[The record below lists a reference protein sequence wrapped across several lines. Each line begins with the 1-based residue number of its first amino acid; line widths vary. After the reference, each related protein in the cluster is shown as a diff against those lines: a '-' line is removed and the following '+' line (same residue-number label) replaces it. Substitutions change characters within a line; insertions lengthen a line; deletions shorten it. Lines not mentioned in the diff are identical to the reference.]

1 MTKEK
6 YDVVILGGG
15 IAGYSAA
22 IRASQLGKNV
32 ALVEKSKVGG
42 TCLHKGCIP
51 TKSFL
56 KSAEVYHL
64 MQNADQYGIQAEPS
78 TFQFSLP
85 QVMERKNRIVETM
98 HQGVQSLMKQHKI
111 DVFNGVGRLLGTSIF
126 TPQSGTVS
134 VEYEDGS
141 SELLPNDYV
150 LIATGSNPLALPFLP
165 FDHEQILSS
174 DDMMT
179 LTALPQSM
187 TIIGGGVIGLEFAS
201 FLSSVGVKVYVI
213 EAGPRIL
220 PSESQ
225 QCSRLIQKELEQQD
239 VTFYTNTALN
249 KEDIEIHTD
258 KVTFNVEHP
267 FSTEKVLVS
276 IGRSVNTQDIG
287 LNNTKVELNEKQ
299 MILTNAWMQTADQH
313 IYAAGDVIGHL
324 QLAHVGAREGVI
336 AVEHMF
342 NENPL
347 PIDYNQ
353 MPKCVYSSPEIA
365 SIGVNQETAKQ
376 KGLNFKI
383 VKAPFRANGKA
394 MIESANQPEGFA
406 ELLFDKDSESFIGAT
421 LVGPHVTELIN
432 ELSVLQFMNGS
443 ALELGLSTHA
453 HPSISEL
460 MMELGLKM
468 NNQSIHI

>member
-6 YDVVILGGG
+6 YDIVILGGG

-22 IRASQLGKNV
+22 IRASQLGKSV
-32 ALVEKSKVGG
+32 AIVEKSKMGG
-42 TCLHKGCIP
+42 TCLHQGCIP

-56 KSAEVYHL
+56 KSAEVFQYVQH
-64 MQNADQYGIQAEPS
+64 ADDFGVTAEQP
-78 TFQFSLP
+78 TFNFSK
-85 QVMERKNRIVETM
+85 VMERKNRIVDTM
-98 HQGVQSLMKQHKI
+98 YQGLQGLMKRHKI
-111 DVFNGVGRLLGTSIF
+111 DVFHGVGRLMGASIF

-134 VEYEDGS
+134 VEYEDGT

-150 LIATGSNPLALPFLP
+150 LIATGSKPMALPFLP
-165 FDHEQILSS
+165 FDQQQIYSS
-174 DDMMT
+174 NDMMT
-179 LTALPQSM
+179 LEALPQSI

-201 FLSSVGVKVYVI
+201 FFSSVGVTVHII

-220 PSESQ
+220 PTENAQISQ
-225 QCSRLIQKELEQQD
+225 LIQKQLEEQGVNFHINTVLKGDDIQQSD
-239 VTFYTNTALN
+239 
-249 KEDIEIHTD
+249 EE
-258 KVTFNVEHP
+258 VTFNLEKP
-267 FSTEKVLVS
+267 FSTEKVLVA
-276 IGRSVNTQDIG
+276 IGRQVNTADLG
-287 LNNTKVELNEKQ
+287 LDNTKVVLNDKQ
-299 MILTNAWMQTADQH
+299 MIETNEYMQTADTH

-347 PIDYNQ
+347 PVDYDL
-353 MPKCVYSSPEIA
+353 MPRCVYTSPEIA

-376 KGLNFKI
+376 SGLKFE
-383 VKAPFRANGKA
+383 VMKAPFKANGKA
-394 MIESANQPEGFA
+394 TITTSSISEGFA
-406 ELLFDKDSESFIGAT
+406 ELLFDQASGSLIGAS
-421 LVGPHVTELIN
+421 LIGPHVTELIN

-460 MMELGLKM
+460 LMELGLKS
-468 NNQSIHI
+468 NHQSIHI

>member
-6 YDVVILGGG
+6 YDIVILGGG

-22 IRASQLGKNV
+22 IRASQLGKSV
-32 ALVEKSKVGG
+32 AIVEKSKMGG
-42 TCLHKGCIP
+42 TCLHQGCIP

-56 KSAEVYHL
+56 KSAEVFQYVQH
-64 MQNADQYGIQAEPS
+64 ADDFGVTTEPP
-78 TFQFSLP
+78 TFNFSK
-85 QVMERKNRIVETM
+85 VMERKNRIVDTM
-98 HQGVQSLMKQHKI
+98 YQGLQGLMKRHKI
-111 DVFNGVGRLLGTSIF
+111 DVFHGVGRLMGASIF

-134 VEYEDGS
+134 VEYEDGT

-150 LIATGSNPLALPFLP
+150 LIATGSKPMALPFLP
-165 FDHEQILSS
+165 FDQQQIYSS
-174 DDMMT
+174 NDMMT
-179 LTALPQSM
+179 LEALPQSI

-201 FLSSVGVKVYVI
+201 FFSSVGVTVHII

-220 PSESQ
+220 PTENAQISQ
-225 QCSRLIQKELEQQD
+225 LIQKQLEEQGVNFHINTVLKGDDIQQSD
-239 VTFYTNTALN
+239 
-249 KEDIEIHTD
+249 EE
-258 KVTFNVEHP
+258 VTFNLEKP
-267 FSTEKVLVS
+267 FSTEKVLVA
-276 IGRSVNTQDIG
+276 IGRQVNTADLG
-287 LNNTKVELNEKQ
+287 LDNTKVVLNDKQ
-299 MILTNAWMQTADQH
+299 MIETNEYMQTADTH

-347 PIDYNQ
+347 PVDYDL
-353 MPKCVYSSPEIA
+353 MPRCVYTSPEIA

-376 KGLNFKI
+376 RGLKFEV
-383 VKAPFRANGKA
+383 VKAPFKANGKA
-394 MIESANQPEGFA
+394 TITTSSTSEGFA
-406 ELLFDKDSESFIGAT
+406 ELLFDQASGSLIGAS
-421 LVGPHVTELIN
+421 LIGPHVTELIN

-460 MMELGLKM
+460 LMELGLKS
-468 NNQSIHI
+468 NHQSIHI

>member
-6 YDVVILGGG
+6 YDIVILGGG

-22 IRASQLGKNV
+22 IRASQLGKSV
-32 ALVEKSKVGG
+32 AIVEKSKMGG
-42 TCLHKGCIP
+42 TCLHQGCIP

-56 KSAEVYHL
+56 KSAEVFQYVQH
-64 MQNADQYGIQAEPS
+64 ADDFGVTAEQP
-78 TFQFSLP
+78 TFNFSK
-85 QVMERKNRIVETM
+85 VMERKNRIVDTM
-98 HQGVQSLMKQHKI
+98 YQGLQGLMKRHKI
-111 DVFNGVGRLLGTSIF
+111 DVFHGVGRLMGASIF

-134 VEYEDGS
+134 VEYEDGT

-150 LIATGSNPLALPFLP
+150 LIATGSKPMALPFLP
-165 FDHEQILSS
+165 FDQQQIYSS
-174 DDMMT
+174 NDMMT
-179 LTALPQSM
+179 LEALPQSI

-201 FLSSVGVKVYVI
+201 FFSSVGVTVHII

-220 PSESQ
+220 PTENAQISQ
-225 QCSRLIQKELEQQD
+225 LIQKQLEEQGVNFHINTVLKGDDIQQSD
-239 VTFYTNTALN
+239 
-249 KEDIEIHTD
+249 EE
-258 KVTFNVEHP
+258 VTFNLEKP
-267 FSTEKVLVS
+267 FSTEKVLVA
-276 IGRSVNTQDIG
+276 IGRQVNTADLG
-287 LNNTKVELNEKQ
+287 LDNTKVVLNDKQ
-299 MILTNAWMQTADQH
+299 MIETNEYMQTADTH

-347 PIDYNQ
+347 PVDYDL
-353 MPKCVYSSPEIA
+353 MPRCVYTSPEIA

-376 KGLNFKI
+376 RGLKFE
-383 VKAPFRANGKA
+383 VMKAPFKANGKA
-394 MIESANQPEGFA
+394 TITTSSTSEGFA
-406 ELLFDKDSESFIGAT
+406 ELLFDQASGSLIGAS
-421 LVGPHVTELIN
+421 LIGPHVTELIN

-460 MMELGLKM
+460 LMELGLKS
-468 NNQSIHI
+468 NHQSIHI

>member
-6 YDVVILGGG
+6 YDIVILGGG

-22 IRASQLGKNV
+22 IRASQLGKSV
-32 ALVEKSKVGG
+32 AIVEKSKMGG
-42 TCLHKGCIP
+42 TCLHQGCIP

-56 KSAEVYHL
+56 KSAEVFQYVQH
-64 MQNADQYGIQAEPS
+64 ADDFGVTTEPP
-78 TFQFSLP
+78 TFNFSK
-85 QVMERKNRIVETM
+85 VMERKNRIVDTM
-98 HQGVQSLMKQHKI
+98 YQGLQGLMKRHKI
-111 DVFNGVGRLLGTSIF
+111 DVFHGVGRLMGASIF

-134 VEYEDGS
+134 VEYEDGT

-150 LIATGSNPLALPFLP
+150 LIATGSKPMALPFLP
-165 FDHEQILSS
+165 FDQQQIYSS
-174 DDMMT
+174 NDMMT
-179 LTALPQSM
+179 LEALPQSI

-201 FLSSVGVKVYVI
+201 FFSSVGVTVHII

-220 PSESQ
+220 PTENAQISQ
-225 QCSRLIQKELEQQD
+225 LIQKQLEEQGVNFHINTVLKGDDIQQSD
-239 VTFYTNTALN
+239 
-249 KEDIEIHTD
+249 EE
-258 KVTFNVEHP
+258 VTFNLENP
-267 FSTEKVLVS
+267 FSTEKVLVA
-276 IGRSVNTQDIG
+276 IGRQVNTADLG
-287 LNNTKVELNEKQ
+287 LDNTKVVLNDKQ
-299 MILTNAWMQTADQH
+299 MIETNEYMQTADTH

-347 PIDYNQ
+347 PVDYDL
-353 MPKCVYSSPEIA
+353 MPRCVYTSPEIA

-376 KGLNFKI
+376 RGLKFE
-383 VKAPFRANGKA
+383 VMKAPFKANGKA
-394 MIESANQPEGFA
+394 TITTSSISEGFA
-406 ELLFDKDSESFIGAT
+406 ELLFDQASGSLIGAS
-421 LVGPHVTELIN
+421 LIGPHVTELIN

-460 MMELGLKM
+460 LMELGLKS
-468 NNQSIHI
+468 NHQSIHI

>member
-6 YDVVILGGG
+6 YDIVILGGG

-22 IRASQLGKNV
+22 IRASQLGKSV
-32 ALVEKSKVGG
+32 AIVEKSKMGG
-42 TCLHKGCIP
+42 TCLHQGCIP

-56 KSAEVYHL
+56 KSAEVFQYVQH
-64 MQNADQYGIQAEPS
+64 ADDFGVTAEQP
-78 TFQFSLP
+78 TFNFSK
-85 QVMERKNRIVETM
+85 VMERKNRIVDTM
-98 HQGVQSLMKQHKI
+98 YQGLQGLMKRHKI
-111 DVFNGVGRLLGTSIF
+111 DVFHGVGRLMGASIF

-134 VEYEDGS
+134 VEYEDGT

-150 LIATGSNPLALPFLP
+150 LIATGSKPMALPFLP
-165 FDHEQILSS
+165 FDQQQIYSS
-174 DDMMT
+174 NDMMT
-179 LTALPQSM
+179 LEALPQSI

-201 FLSSVGVKVYVI
+201 FFSSVGVTVHII

-220 PSESQ
+220 PTENAQISQ
-225 QCSRLIQKELEQQD
+225 LIQKQLEEQGVNFHINTVLKGDDIQQSD
-239 VTFYTNTALN
+239 
-249 KEDIEIHTD
+249 EE
-258 KVTFNVEHP
+258 VTFNLENP
-267 FSTEKVLVS
+267 FSTEKVLVA
-276 IGRSVNTQDIG
+276 IGRQVNTADLG
-287 LNNTKVELNEKQ
+287 LDNTKVVLNDKQ
-299 MILTNAWMQTADQH
+299 MIETNEYMQTADTH

-347 PIDYNQ
+347 PVDYDL
-353 MPKCVYSSPEIA
+353 MPRCVYTSPEIA

-376 KGLNFKI
+376 RGLKFE
-383 VKAPFRANGKA
+383 VMKAPFKANGKA
-394 MIESANQPEGFA
+394 TITTSSISEGFA
-406 ELLFDKDSESFIGAT
+406 ELLFDQASGSLIGAS
-421 LVGPHVTELIN
+421 LIGPHVTELIN

-460 MMELGLKM
+460 LMELGLKS
-468 NNQSIHI
+468 NHQSIHI

>member
-6 YDVVILGGG
+6 YDIVILGGG

-22 IRASQLGKNV
+22 IRASQLGKSV
-32 ALVEKSKVGG
+32 AIVEKSKMGG
-42 TCLHKGCIP
+42 TCLHQGCIP

-56 KSAEVYHL
+56 KSAEVFQYVQH
-64 MQNADQYGIQAEPS
+64 ADDFGVTAEQP
-78 TFQFSLP
+78 TFNFSK
-85 QVMERKNRIVETM
+85 VMERKNRIVDTM
-98 HQGVQSLMKQHKI
+98 YQGLQGLMKRHKI
-111 DVFNGVGRLLGTSIF
+111 DVFHGVGRLMGASIF

-134 VEYEDGS
+134 VEYEDGT

-150 LIATGSNPLALPFLP
+150 LIATGSKPMALPFLP
-165 FDHEQILSS
+165 FDQQQIYSS
-174 DDMMT
+174 NDMMT
-179 LTALPQSM
+179 LEALPQSI

-201 FLSSVGVKVYVI
+201 FFSSVGVTVHII

-220 PSESQ
+220 PTENAQISQ
-225 QCSRLIQKELEQQD
+225 LIQKQLEEQGVNFHINTVLKGDDIQQSD
-239 VTFYTNTALN
+239 
-249 KEDIEIHTD
+249 EE
-258 KVTFNVEHP
+258 VTFNLEKP
-267 FSTEKVLVS
+267 FSTEKVLVA
-276 IGRSVNTQDIG
+276 IGRQVNTADLG
-287 LNNTKVELNEKQ
+287 LDNTKVVLNDKQ
-299 MILTNAWMQTADQH
+299 MIETNEYMQTADTH

-347 PIDYNQ
+347 PVDYDL
-353 MPKCVYSSPEIA
+353 MPRCVYTSPEIA

-376 KGLNFKI
+376 RGLKFE
-383 VKAPFRANGKA
+383 VMKAPFKANGKA
-394 MIESANQPEGFA
+394 TITTSSISEGFV
-406 ELLFDKDSESFIGAT
+406 ELLFDQASGSLIGAS
-421 LVGPHVTELIN
+421 LIGPHVTELIN

-460 MMELGLKM
+460 LMELGLKS
-468 NNQSIHI
+468 NHQSIHI

>member
-6 YDVVILGGG
+6 YDIVILGGG

-22 IRASQLGKNV
+22 IRASQLGKSV
-32 ALVEKSKVGG
+32 AIVEKSKMGG
-42 TCLHKGCIP
+42 TCLHQGCIP

-56 KSAEVYHL
+56 KSAEVFQYVQH
-64 MQNADQYGIQAEPS
+64 ADDFGVTAEQP
-78 TFQFSLP
+78 TFNFSK
-85 QVMERKNRIVETM
+85 VMEGKNRIVDTM
-98 HQGVQSLMKQHKI
+98 YQGLQGLMKRHKI
-111 DVFNGVGRLLGTSIF
+111 DVFHGVGRLMGASIF

-134 VEYEDGS
+134 VEYEDGT

-150 LIATGSNPLALPFLP
+150 LIATGSKPMALPFLP
-165 FDHEQILSS
+165 FDQQQIYSS
-174 DDMMT
+174 NDMMT
-179 LTALPQSM
+179 LEALPQSI

-201 FLSSVGVKVYVI
+201 FFSSVGVTVHII

-220 PSESQ
+220 PTENAQISQ
-225 QCSRLIQKELEQQD
+225 LIQKQLEEQGVNFHINTVLKGDDIQQSD
-239 VTFYTNTALN
+239 
-249 KEDIEIHTD
+249 EE
-258 KVTFNVEHP
+258 VTFNLEKP
-267 FSTEKVLVS
+267 FSTEKVLVA
-276 IGRSVNTQDIG
+276 IGRQVNTADLG
-287 LNNTKVELNEKQ
+287 LDNTKVVLNDKQ
-299 MILTNAWMQTADQH
+299 MIETNEYMQTADTH

-347 PIDYNQ
+347 PVDYDL
-353 MPKCVYSSPEIA
+353 MPRCVYTSPEIA

-376 KGLNFKI
+376 RGLKFE
-383 VKAPFRANGKA
+383 VMKAPFKANGKA
-394 MIESANQPEGFA
+394 TITTSSISEGFA
-406 ELLFDKDSESFIGAT
+406 ELLFDQASGSLIGAS
-421 LVGPHVTELIN
+421 LIGPHVTELIN

-460 MMELGLKM
+460 LMELGLKS
-468 NNQSIHI
+468 NHQSIHI

>member
-6 YDVVILGGG
+6 YDIVILGGG

-22 IRASQLGKNV
+22 IRASQLGKSV
-32 ALVEKSKVGG
+32 AIVEKSKMGG
-42 TCLHKGCIP
+42 TCLHQGCIP

-56 KSAEVYHL
+56 KSAEVFQYVQH
-64 MQNADQYGIQAEPS
+64 ADDFGVTAEQP
-78 TFQFSLP
+78 TFNFSK
-85 QVMERKNRIVETM
+85 VMERKNRIVDTM
-98 HQGVQSLMKQHKI
+98 YQGLQGLMKRHKI
-111 DVFNGVGRLLGTSIF
+111 DVFHGVGRLMGASIF

-134 VEYEDGS
+134 VEYEDGT

-150 LIATGSNPLALPFLP
+150 LIATGSKPMALPFLP
-165 FDHEQILSS
+165 FDQQQIYSS
-174 DDMMT
+174 NDMMT
-179 LTALPQSM
+179 LEALPQSI

-201 FLSSVGVKVYVI
+201 FFSSVGVTVHII

-220 PSESQ
+220 PTENAQISQ
-225 QCSRLIQKELEQQD
+225 LIQKHLEEQGVNFHINTVLKGDDIQQSD
-239 VTFYTNTALN
+239 
-249 KEDIEIHTD
+249 EE
-258 KVTFNVEHP
+258 VTFNLENP
-267 FSTEKVLVS
+267 FSTEKVLVA
-276 IGRSVNTQDIG
+276 IGRQVNTADLG
-287 LNNTKVELNEKQ
+287 LDNTKVVLNDKQ
-299 MILTNAWMQTADQH
+299 MIETNEYMQTADTH

-347 PIDYNQ
+347 PVDYDL
-353 MPKCVYSSPEIA
+353 MPRCVYTSPEIA

-376 KGLNFKI
+376 RGLKFE
-383 VKAPFRANGKA
+383 VTKAPFKANGKA
-394 MIESANQPEGFA
+394 TITTSSISEGFA
-406 ELLFDKDSESFIGAT
+406 ELLFDQASGSLIGAS
-421 LVGPHVTELIN
+421 LIGPHVTELIN

-460 MMELGLKM
+460 LMELGLKS
-468 NNQSIHI
+468 NHQSIHI

>member
-6 YDVVILGGG
+6 YDIVILGGG

-22 IRASQLGKNV
+22 IRASQLGKSV
-32 ALVEKSKVGG
+32 AIVEKSKMGG
-42 TCLHKGCIP
+42 TCLHQGCIP

-56 KSAEVYHL
+56 KSAEVFQYV
-64 MQNADQYGIQAEPS
+64 QYADDFGVTAEQP
-78 TFQFSLP
+78 TFNFSK
-85 QVMERKNRIVETM
+85 VMERKNRIVDTM
-98 HQGVQSLMKQHKI
+98 YQGLQGLMKRHKI
-111 DVFNGVGRLLGTSIF
+111 DVFHGVGRLMGASIF

-134 VEYEDGS
+134 VEYEDGT

-150 LIATGSNPLALPFLP
+150 LIATGSKPMALPFLP
-165 FDHEQILSS
+165 FDQQQIYSS
-174 DDMMT
+174 NDMMT
-179 LTALPQSM
+179 LETLPQSI

-201 FLSSVGVKVYVI
+201 FFSSVGVTVHII

-220 PSESQ
+220 PTENAQISQ
-225 QCSRLIQKELEQQD
+225 LIQKQLEEQGVNFHINTVLKGDDIQQSD
-239 VTFYTNTALN
+239 
-249 KEDIEIHTD
+249 EE
-258 KVTFNVEHP
+258 VTFNLENP
-267 FSTEKVLVS
+267 FSTEKVLVA
-276 IGRSVNTQDIG
+276 IGRQVNTADLG
-287 LNNTKVELNEKQ
+287 LDNTKVVLNDKQ
-299 MILTNAWMQTADQH
+299 MIETNEYMQTADTH

-347 PIDYNQ
+347 PVDYDL
-353 MPKCVYSSPEIA
+353 MPRCVYTSPEIA

-376 KGLNFKI
+376 RGLKFE
-383 VKAPFRANGKA
+383 VMKAPFKANGKA
-394 MIESANQPEGFA
+394 TITTSSISEGFA
-406 ELLFDKDSESFIGAT
+406 ELLFDQASGSLIGAS
-421 LVGPHVTELIN
+421 LIGPHVTELIN

-460 MMELGLKM
+460 LMELGLKS
-468 NNQSIHI
+468 NHQSIHI

>member
-6 YDVVILGGG
+6 YDIVILGGG

-22 IRASQLGKNV
+22 IRASQLGKSV
-32 ALVEKSKVGG
+32 AIVEKSKMGG
-42 TCLHKGCIP
+42 TCLHQGCIS

-56 KSAEVYHL
+56 KSAEVFQYVQH
-64 MQNADQYGIQAEPS
+64 ADDFGVTAEQP
-78 TFQFSLP
+78 TFNFSK
-85 QVMERKNRIVETM
+85 VMERKNRIVDTM
-98 HQGVQSLMKQHKI
+98 YQGLQGLMKRHKI
-111 DVFNGVGRLLGTSIF
+111 DVFHGVGRLMGASIF

-134 VEYEDGS
+134 VEYEDGT

-150 LIATGSNPLALPFLP
+150 LIATGSKPMALPFLP
-165 FDHEQILSS
+165 FDQQQIYSS
-174 DDMMT
+174 NDMMT
-179 LTALPQSM
+179 LETLPQSI

-201 FLSSVGVKVYVI
+201 FFSSVGVTVHII

-220 PSESQ
+220 PTENAQISQ
-225 QCSRLIQKELEQQD
+225 LIQKQLEEQGVNFHINTVLKGDDIQQSD
-239 VTFYTNTALN
+239 
-249 KEDIEIHTD
+249 EE
-258 KVTFNVEHP
+258 VTFNLENP
-267 FSTEKVLVS
+267 FSTEKVLVA
-276 IGRSVNTQDIG
+276 IGRQVNTADLG
-287 LNNTKVELNEKQ
+287 LDNTKVVLNDKQ
-299 MILTNAWMQTADQH
+299 MIETNEYMQTADTH

-347 PIDYNQ
+347 PVDYDL
-353 MPKCVYSSPEIA
+353 MPRCVYTSPEIA

-376 KGLNFKI
+376 RGLKFE
-383 VKAPFRANGKA
+383 VMKAPFKANGKA
-394 MIESANQPEGFA
+394 TITTSSISEGFA
-406 ELLFDKDSESFIGAT
+406 ELLFDQASGSLIGAS
-421 LVGPHVTELIN
+421 LIGPHVTELIN

-460 MMELGLKM
+460 LMELGLKS
-468 NNQSIHI
+468 NHQSIHI

>member
-6 YDVVILGGG
+6 YDIVILGGG

-22 IRASQLGKNV
+22 IRASQLGKSV
-32 ALVEKSKVGG
+32 AIVEKSKMGG
-42 TCLHKGCIP
+42 TCLHQGCIP

-56 KSAEVYHL
+56 KSAEVFQYVQH
-64 MQNADQYGIQAEPS
+64 ADDFGVTAEQP
-78 TFQFSLP
+78 TFNFSK
-85 QVMERKNRIVETM
+85 VMERKNRIVDTM
-98 HQGVQSLMKQHKI
+98 YQGLQGLMKRHKI
-111 DVFNGVGRLLGTSIF
+111 DVFHGVGRLMGASIF

-134 VEYEDGS
+134 VEYEDGT

-150 LIATGSNPLALPFLP
+150 LIATGSKPMALPFLP
-165 FDHEQILSS
+165 FDQQQIYSS
-174 DDMMT
+174 NDMMT
-179 LTALPQSM
+179 LEALPQSI

-201 FLSSVGVKVYVI
+201 FFSSVGVTVHII

-220 PSESQ
+220 PTENAQISQ
-225 QCSRLIQKELEQQD
+225 LIQKQLEEQGVNFHINTVLKGDDIQQSD
-239 VTFYTNTALN
+239 
-249 KEDIEIHTD
+249 EE
-258 KVTFNVEHP
+258 VTFNLEKP
-267 FSTEKVLVS
+267 FSTEKVLVA
-276 IGRSVNTQDIG
+276 IGRQVNTADLG
-287 LNNTKVELNEKQ
+287 LDNTKVVLNDKQ
-299 MILTNAWMQTADQH
+299 MIETNEYMQTADTH

-347 PIDYNQ
+347 PVDYDL
-353 MPKCVYSSPEIA
+353 MPRCVYTSPEIA

-376 KGLNFKI
+376 RGLKFE
-383 VKAPFRANGKA
+383 VMKAPFKANGKTT
-394 MIESANQPEGFA
+394 ITTSSISEGFA
-406 ELLFDKDSESFIGAT
+406 ELLFDQASGSLIGAS
-421 LVGPHVTELIN
+421 LIGPHVTELIN

-460 MMELGLKM
+460 LMELGLKS
-468 NNQSIHI
+468 NHQSIHI

>member
-6 YDVVILGGG
+6 YDIVILGGG

-22 IRASQLGKNV
+22 IRASQLGKSV
-32 ALVEKSKVGG
+32 AIVEKSKMGG
-42 TCLHKGCIP
+42 TCLHQGCIP

-56 KSAEVYHL
+56 KSAEVFQYVQH
-64 MQNADQYGIQAEPS
+64 ADDFGVTAEQP
-78 TFQFSLP
+78 TFNFSK
-85 QVMERKNRIVETM
+85 VMERKNRIVDTM
-98 HQGVQSLMKQHKI
+98 YQGLQGLMKRHKI
-111 DVFNGVGRLLGTSIF
+111 DVFHGVGRLMGASIF

-134 VEYEDGS
+134 VEYEDGT

-150 LIATGSNPLALPFLP
+150 LIATGSKPMALPFLP
-165 FDHEQILSS
+165 FDQQQIYSS
-174 DDMMT
+174 NDMMT
-179 LTALPQSM
+179 LEALPQSI

-201 FLSSVGVKVYVI
+201 FFSSVGVTVHII

-220 PSESQ
+220 PTENAQISQ
-225 QCSRLIQKELEQQD
+225 LIQKQLEEQGVNFHINTVLKGDDIQQSD
-239 VTFYTNTALN
+239 
-249 KEDIEIHTD
+249 EE
-258 KVTFNVEHP
+258 VTFNLEKP
-267 FSTEKVLVS
+267 FSTEKVLVA
-276 IGRSVNTQDIG
+276 IGRQVNTADSG
-287 LNNTKVELNEKQ
+287 LDNTKVVLNDKQ
-299 MILTNAWMQTADQH
+299 MIETNEYMQTADTH

-347 PIDYNQ
+347 PVDYDL
-353 MPKCVYSSPEIA
+353 MPRCVYTSPEIA

-376 KGLNFKI
+376 RGLKFEV
-383 VKAPFRANGKA
+383 VKAPFKANGKA
-394 MIESANQPEGFA
+394 TITTSSTSEGFA
-406 ELLFDKDSESFIGAT
+406 ELLFDQASGSLIGAS
-421 LVGPHVTELIN
+421 LIGPHVTELIN

-460 MMELGLKM
+460 LMELGLKS
-468 NNQSIHI
+468 NHQSIHI

>member
-6 YDVVILGGG
+6 YDIVILGGG

-22 IRASQLGKNV
+22 IRASQLGKSV
-32 ALVEKSKVGG
+32 AIVEKSKMGG
-42 TCLHKGCIP
+42 TCLHQGCIP

-56 KSAEVYHL
+56 KSAEVFQYVQH
-64 MQNADQYGIQAEPS
+64 ADDFGVTAEQP
-78 TFQFSLP
+78 TFNFSK
-85 QVMERKNRIVETM
+85 VMERKNRIVDTM
-98 HQGVQSLMKQHKI
+98 YQGLQGLMKRHKI
-111 DVFNGVGRLLGTSIF
+111 NVFHGVGRLMGASIF

-134 VEYEDGS
+134 VEYEDGT

-150 LIATGSNPLALPFLP
+150 LIATGSKPMALPFLP
-165 FDHEQILSS
+165 FDQQQIYSS
-174 DDMMT
+174 NDMMT
-179 LTALPQSM
+179 LEALPQSI

-201 FLSSVGVKVYVI
+201 FFSSVGVTVHII

-220 PSESQ
+220 PTENAQISQ
-225 QCSRLIQKELEQQD
+225 LIQKQLEEQGVNFHINTVLKGDDIQQSD
-239 VTFYTNTALN
+239 
-249 KEDIEIHTD
+249 EE
-258 KVTFNVEHP
+258 VTFNLEKP
-267 FSTEKVLVS
+267 FSTEKVLVA
-276 IGRSVNTQDIG
+276 IGRQVNTADLG
-287 LNNTKVELNEKQ
+287 LDNTKVVLNDKQ
-299 MILTNAWMQTADQH
+299 MIETNEYMQTADTH

-347 PIDYNQ
+347 PVDYDL
-353 MPKCVYSSPEIA
+353 MPRCVYTSPEIA

-376 KGLNFKI
+376 RGLKFE
-383 VKAPFRANGKA
+383 VMKAPFKANGKA
-394 MIESANQPEGFA
+394 TITTSSTSEGFA
-406 ELLFDKDSESFIGAT
+406 ELLFDQASGSLIGAS
-421 LVGPHVTELIN
+421 LIGPHVTELIN

-460 MMELGLKM
+460 LMELGLKS
-468 NNQSIHI
+468 NHQSIHI

>member
-6 YDVVILGGG
+6 YDIVILGGG

-22 IRASQLGKNV
+22 IRASQLGKSV
-32 ALVEKSKVGG
+32 AIVEKSKMGG
-42 TCLHKGCIP
+42 TCLHQGCIP

-56 KSAEVYHL
+56 KSAEVFQYAQH
-64 MQNADQYGIQAEPS
+64 ADDFGVTAEQP
-78 TFQFSLP
+78 TFNFSK
-85 QVMERKNRIVETM
+85 VMERKNRIVDTM
-98 HQGVQSLMKQHKI
+98 YQGLQGLMKRHKI
-111 DVFNGVGRLLGTSIF
+111 DVFHGVGRLMGASIF

-134 VEYEDGS
+134 VEYEDGT

-150 LIATGSNPLALPFLP
+150 LIATGSKPMALPFLP
-165 FDHEQILSS
+165 FDQQQIYSS
-174 DDMMT
+174 NDMMT
-179 LTALPQSM
+179 LETLPQSI

-201 FLSSVGVKVYVI
+201 FFSSVGVTVHII

-220 PSESQ
+220 PTENAQISQ
-225 QCSRLIQKELEQQD
+225 LIQKQLEEQGVNFHINTVLKGDDIQQSD
-239 VTFYTNTALN
+239 
-249 KEDIEIHTD
+249 EE
-258 KVTFNVEHP
+258 VTFNLENP
-267 FSTEKVLVS
+267 FSTEKVLVA
-276 IGRSVNTQDIG
+276 IGRQVNTADLG
-287 LNNTKVELNEKQ
+287 LDNTKVVLNDKQ
-299 MILTNAWMQTADQH
+299 MIETNEYMQTADTH

-347 PIDYNQ
+347 PVDYDL
-353 MPKCVYSSPEIA
+353 MPRCVYTSPEIA

-376 KGLNFKI
+376 RGLKFE
-383 VKAPFRANGKA
+383 VMKAPFKANGKA
-394 MIESANQPEGFA
+394 TITTSSISEGFA
-406 ELLFDKDSESFIGAT
+406 ELLFDQASGSLIGAS
-421 LVGPHVTELIN
+421 LIGPHVTELIN

-460 MMELGLKM
+460 LMELGLKS
-468 NNQSIHI
+468 NHQSIHI

>member
-6 YDVVILGGG
+6 YDIVILGGG

-22 IRASQLGKNV
+22 IRASQLGKSV
-32 ALVEKSKVGG
+32 AIVEKSKMGG
-42 TCLHKGCIP
+42 TCLHQGCIP

-56 KSAEVYHL
+56 KSAEVFQYVQH
-64 MQNADQYGIQAEPS
+64 ADDFGVTAEQP
-78 TFQFSLP
+78 TFNSSK
-85 QVMERKNRIVETM
+85 VMERKNRIVDTM
-98 HQGVQSLMKQHKI
+98 YQGLQGLMKRHKI
-111 DVFNGVGRLLGTSIF
+111 DVFHGVGRLMGASIF

-134 VEYEDGS
+134 VEYEDGT

-150 LIATGSNPLALPFLP
+150 LIATGSKPMALPFLP
-165 FDHEQILSS
+165 FDQQQIYSS
-174 DDMMT
+174 NDMMT
-179 LTALPQSM
+179 LEALPQSI

-201 FLSSVGVKVYVI
+201 FFSSVGVTVHII

-220 PSESQ
+220 PTENAQISQ
-225 QCSRLIQKELEQQD
+225 LIQKQLEEQGVNFHINTVLKGDDIQQSD
-239 VTFYTNTALN
+239 
-249 KEDIEIHTD
+249 EE
-258 KVTFNVEHP
+258 VTFNLEKP
-267 FSTEKVLVS
+267 FSTEKVLVA
-276 IGRSVNTQDIG
+276 IGRQVNTADLG
-287 LNNTKVELNEKQ
+287 LDNTKVVLNDKQ
-299 MILTNAWMQTADQH
+299 MIETNEYMQTADTH

-347 PIDYNQ
+347 PVDYDL
-353 MPKCVYSSPEIA
+353 MPRCVYTSPEIA

-376 KGLNFKI
+376 RGLKFE
-383 VKAPFRANGKA
+383 VMKAPFKANGKA
-394 MIESANQPEGFA
+394 TITTSSTSEGFA
-406 ELLFDKDSESFIGAT
+406 ELLFDQASGSLIGAS
-421 LVGPHVTELIN
+421 LIGPHVTELIN

-460 MMELGLKM
+460 LMELGLKS
-468 NNQSIHI
+468 NHQSIHI

>member
-6 YDVVILGGG
+6 YDIVILGGG

-22 IRASQLGKNV
+22 IRASQLGKSV
-32 ALVEKSKVGG
+32 AIVEKSKMGG
-42 TCLHKGCIP
+42 TCLHQGCIP

-56 KSAEVYHL
+56 KSAEVFQYIQH
-64 MQNADQYGIQAEPS
+64 ADDFGVTAEPP
-78 TFQFSLP
+78 TLNFAK
-85 QVMERKNRIVETM
+85 VMERKNRIVDTM
-98 HQGVQSLMKQHKI
+98 YQGVQGLMKRHKI
-111 DVFNGVGRLLGTSIF
+111 DVFHGVGRLMGASIF

-134 VEYEDGS
+134 VEYEDGT

-150 LIATGSNPLALPFLP
+150 LIATGSKPMALPFLP
-165 FDHEQILSS
+165 FDQQQIYSS
-174 DDMMT
+174 NDMMT
-179 LTALPQSM
+179 LETLPQSI

-201 FLSSVGVKVYVI
+201 FFSSVGVTVHII

-220 PSESQ
+220 PTESAQ
-225 QCSRLIQKELEQQD
+225 ISQLIQKQLEEKG
-239 VTFYTNTALN
+239 VNFHLNTAL
-249 KEDIEIHTD
+249 KADDIQQSDEE
-258 KVTFNVEHP
+258 VTFNLEMP
-267 FSTEKVLVS
+267 FSTEKVLVA
-276 IGRSVNTQDIG
+276 IGRQVNTSDLG
-287 LNNTKVELNEKQ
+287 LDNTKVVLNDKQ
-299 MILTNAWMQTADQH
+299 MIETNEFMQTADTH

-347 PIDYNQ
+347 PVDYDS
-353 MPKCVYSSPEIA
+353 MPRCVYTSPEIA

-376 KGLNFKI
+376 RGLKFE
-383 VKAPFRANGKA
+383 VMKAPFKSNGKA
-394 MIESANQPEGFA
+394 TITASSTPEGFA
-406 ELLFDKDSESFIGAT
+406 ELLFDQVSGSLIGAS
-421 LVGPHVTELIN
+421 LIGPHVTELIN

-460 MMELGLKM
+460 LMELGLKS
-468 NNQSIHI
+468 NHQSIHI

>member
-6 YDVVILGGG
+6 YDIVILGGG

-22 IRASQLGKNV
+22 IRASQLGKSV
-32 ALVEKSKVGG
+32 AIVEKSKMGG
-42 TCLHKGCIP
+42 TCLHQGCIP

-56 KSAEVYHL
+56 KSAEVFQYVQH
-64 MQNADQYGIQAEPS
+64 ADDFGVTAEQP
-78 TFQFSLP
+78 TFNFSK
-85 QVMERKNRIVETM
+85 VMERKNRIVDTM
-98 HQGVQSLMKQHKI
+98 YQGLQGLMKRHKI
-111 DVFNGVGRLLGTSIF
+111 DVFHGVGRLMGASIF

-134 VEYEDGS
+134 VEYEDGT

-150 LIATGSNPLALPFLP
+150 LIATGSKPMALPFLP
-165 FDHEQILSS
+165 FDQQQIYSS
-174 DDMMT
+174 NDMMT
-179 LTALPQSM
+179 LETLPQSI

-201 FLSSVGVKVYVI
+201 FFSSVGVTVHII

-220 PSESQ
+220 PTENAQISQ
-225 QCSRLIQKELEQQD
+225 LIQKQLEEQGVNFHINTVLKGDDIQQSD
-239 VTFYTNTALN
+239 
-249 KEDIEIHTD
+249 EE
-258 KVTFNVEHP
+258 VTFNLENP
-267 FSTEKVLVS
+267 FSTEKVLVA
-276 IGRSVNTQDIG
+276 IGRQVNTADLG
-287 LNNTKVELNEKQ
+287 LDNTKVVLNDKQ
-299 MILTNAWMQTADQH
+299 MIETNEYMQTADTH

-347 PIDYNQ
+347 PVDYDL
-353 MPKCVYSSPEIA
+353 MPRCVYTSPEIA

-376 KGLNFKI
+376 SGLKFE
-383 VKAPFRANGKA
+383 VMKAPFKANGKA
-394 MIESANQPEGFA
+394 TITTSSISEGFA
-406 ELLFDKDSESFIGAT
+406 ELLFDQASGSLIGAS
-421 LVGPHVTELIN
+421 LIGPDVTELIN

-460 MMELGLKM
+460 LMELGLKS
-468 NNQSIHI
+468 NHQSIHI

>member
-6 YDVVILGGG
+6 YDIVILGGG

-22 IRASQLGKNV
+22 IRASQLGKSV
-32 ALVEKSKVGG
+32 AIVEKSKMGG
-42 TCLHKGCIP
+42 TCLHQGCIP

-56 KSAEVYHL
+56 KSAEVFQYVQH
-64 MQNADQYGIQAEPS
+64 ADDFGVTAEQP
-78 TFQFSLP
+78 TFNFSK
-85 QVMERKNRIVETM
+85 VMERKNRIVDTM
-98 HQGVQSLMKQHKI
+98 YQGLQGLMKRHKI
-111 DVFNGVGRLLGTSIF
+111 DVFHGVGRLMGASIF

-134 VEYEDGS
+134 VEYEDGT

-150 LIATGSNPLALPFLP
+150 LITTGSKPMALPFLP
-165 FDHEQILSS
+165 FDQQQIYSS
-174 DDMMT
+174 NDMMT
-179 LTALPQSM
+179 LEALPQSI

-201 FLSSVGVKVYVI
+201 FFSSVGVTVHII

-220 PSESQ
+220 PTENAQISQ
-225 QCSRLIQKELEQQD
+225 LIQKQLEEQGVNFHINTVLKGDDIQQSD
-239 VTFYTNTALN
+239 
-249 KEDIEIHTD
+249 EE
-258 KVTFNVEHP
+258 VTFNLEKP
-267 FSTEKVLVS
+267 FSTEKVLVA
-276 IGRSVNTQDIG
+276 IGRQVNTADLG
-287 LNNTKVELNEKQ
+287 LDNTKVVLNDKQ
-299 MILTNAWMQTADQH
+299 MIETNEYMQTADTH

-347 PIDYNQ
+347 PVDYDL
-353 MPKCVYSSPEIA
+353 MPRCVYTSPEIA

-376 KGLNFKI
+376 RGLKFE
-383 VKAPFRANGKA
+383 VMKAPFKANGKA
-394 MIESANQPEGFA
+394 TITTSSTSEGFA
-406 ELLFDKDSESFIGAT
+406 ELLFDQASGSLIGAS
-421 LVGPHVTELIN
+421 LIGPHVTELIN

-460 MMELGLKM
+460 LMELGLKS
-468 NNQSIHI
+468 NHQSIHI

>member
-6 YDVVILGGG
+6 YDIVILGGG

-22 IRASQLGKNV
+22 IRASQLGKSV
-32 ALVEKSKVGG
+32 AIVEKSKMGG
-42 TCLHKGCIP
+42 TCLHQGCIP

-56 KSAEVYHL
+56 KSAEVFQYVQH
-64 MQNADQYGIQAEPS
+64 ADDFGVTAEQP
-78 TFQFSLP
+78 TFNFSK
-85 QVMERKNRIVETM
+85 VMERKNRIVDTM
-98 HQGVQSLMKQHKI
+98 YQGLQGLMKRHKI
-111 DVFNGVGRLLGTSIF
+111 DVFHGVGRLMGASIF

-134 VEYEDGS
+134 VEYEDGT

-150 LIATGSNPLALPFLP
+150 LIATGSKPMALPFLP
-165 FDHEQILSS
+165 FDQQQIYSS
-174 DDMMT
+174 NDMMT
-179 LTALPQSM
+179 LEALPQSI

-201 FLSSVGVKVYVI
+201 FFSSVGVTVHII

-220 PSESQ
+220 PTENAQISQ
-225 QCSRLIQKELEQQD
+225 LIQKQLEEQGVNFHINTVLKGDDIQQSD
-239 VTFYTNTALN
+239 
-249 KEDIEIHTD
+249 EE
-258 KVTFNVEHP
+258 VTFNLENP
-267 FSTEKVLVS
+267 FSTEKVLVA
-276 IGRSVNTQDIG
+276 IGRQVNTADLG
-287 LNNTKVELNEKQ
+287 LDNTKVVLNDKQ
-299 MILTNAWMQTADQH
+299 MIETNEYMQTADTH

-347 PIDYNQ
+347 PVDYDL
-353 MPKCVYSSPEIA
+353 MPRCVYTSPEIA

-376 KGLNFKI
+376 RGLKFE
-383 VKAPFRANGKA
+383 VMKAPFKANGKA
-394 MIESANQPEGFA
+394 TITTSSTSEGFA
-406 ELLFDKDSESFIGAT
+406 ELLFDQASGSLIGAS
-421 LVGPHVTELIN
+421 LIGPHVTELIN

-460 MMELGLKM
+460 LMELGLKS
-468 NNQSIHI
+468 NHQSIHI

>member
-6 YDVVILGGG
+6 YDIVILGGG

-22 IRASQLGKNV
+22 IRASQLGKSV
-32 ALVEKSKVGG
+32 AIVEKSKMGG
-42 TCLHKGCIP
+42 TCLHQGCIP

-56 KSAEVYHL
+56 KSAEVFQYVQH
-64 MQNADQYGIQAEPS
+64 ADDFGVTAEQP
-78 TFQFSLP
+78 TFNFSK
-85 QVMERKNRIVETM
+85 VMERKNRIVDTM
-98 HQGVQSLMKQHKI
+98 YQGLQGLMKRHKI
-111 DVFNGVGRLLGTSIF
+111 DVFHGVGRLMGASIF

-134 VEYEDGS
+134 VEYEDGT

-150 LIATGSNPLALPFLP
+150 LIATGSKPMALPFLP
-165 FDHEQILSS
+165 FDQQQIYSS
-174 DDMMT
+174 NDMMT
-179 LTALPQSM
+179 LETLPQSI

-201 FLSSVGVKVYVI
+201 FFSSVGVTVHII

-220 PSESQ
+220 PTENAQISQ
-225 QCSRLIQKELEQQD
+225 LIQKQLEEQGVNFHINTVLKGDDIQQSD
-239 VTFYTNTALN
+239 
-249 KEDIEIHTD
+249 EE
-258 KVTFNVEHP
+258 VTFNLENP
-267 FSTEKVLVS
+267 FSTEKVLVA
-276 IGRSVNTQDIG
+276 IGRQVNTADLG
-287 LNNTKVELNEKQ
+287 LDNTKVVLNDKQ
-299 MILTNAWMQTADQH
+299 MIETNEYMQTADTH

-347 PIDYNQ
+347 PVDYDL
-353 MPKCVYSSPEIA
+353 MPRCVYTSPEIA

-376 KGLNFKI
+376 RGLKFE
-383 VKAPFRANGKA
+383 VMKAPFKANGKA
-394 MIESANQPEGFA
+394 TITTSSISEGFA
-406 ELLFDKDSESFIGAT
+406 ELLFDQASGSLIGAS
-421 LVGPHVTELIN
+421 LIGPHVTELIN

-460 MMELGLKM
+460 LMELGLKS
-468 NNQSIHI
+468 NYQSIHI

>member
-6 YDVVILGGG
+6 YDIVILGGG

-22 IRASQLGKNV
+22 IRASQLGKSV
-32 ALVEKSKVGG
+32 AIVEKSKMGG
-42 TCLHKGCIP
+42 TCLHQGCIP

-56 KSAEVYHL
+56 KSAEVFQYVQH
-64 MQNADQYGIQAEPS
+64 ADDFGVTAEQP
-78 TFQFSLP
+78 TFNFSK
-85 QVMERKNRIVETM
+85 VMERKNRIVDTM
-98 HQGVQSLMKQHKI
+98 YQGLQGLMKRHKI
-111 DVFNGVGRLLGTSIF
+111 DVFHGVGRLMGASIF

-134 VEYEDGS
+134 VEYEDGT

-150 LIATGSNPLALPFLP
+150 LIATGSKPMALPFLP
-165 FDHEQILSS
+165 FDQQQIYSS
-174 DDMMT
+174 NDMMT
-179 LTALPQSM
+179 LEALPQSI

-201 FLSSVGVKVYVI
+201 FFSSVGVTVHII

-220 PSESQ
+220 PTENAQISQ
-225 QCSRLIQKELEQQD
+225 LIQKQLEEQGVNFHINTVLKGDDIQQSD
-239 VTFYTNTALN
+239 
-249 KEDIEIHTD
+249 EE
-258 KVTFNVEHP
+258 VTFNLEKP
-267 FSTEKVLVS
+267 FSTEKVLVA
-276 IGRSVNTQDIG
+276 IGRQVNTADLG
-287 LNNTKVELNEKQ
+287 LDNTKVVLNDKQ
-299 MILTNAWMQTADQH
+299 MIETNEYMQTADTH

-347 PIDYNQ
+347 PVDYDL
-353 MPKCVYSSPEIA
+353 MPRCVYTSPEIA

-376 KGLNFKI
+376 RDLKFE
-383 VKAPFRANGKA
+383 VMKAPFKANGKA
-394 MIESANQPEGFA
+394 TITTSSTSEGFA
-406 ELLFDKDSESFIGAT
+406 ELLFDQASGSLIGAS
-421 LVGPHVTELIN
+421 LIGPHVTELIN

-460 MMELGLKM
+460 LMELGLKS
-468 NNQSIHI
+468 NHQSIHI

>member
-6 YDVVILGGG
+6 YDIVILGGG

-22 IRASQLGKNV
+22 IRASQLGKSV
-32 ALVEKSKVGG
+32 AIVEKSKMGG
-42 TCLHKGCIP
+42 TCLHQGCIP

-56 KSAEVYHL
+56 KSAEVFQYVQH
-64 MQNADQYGIQAEPS
+64 ADDFGVTAEQP
-78 TFQFSLP
+78 TFNFSK
-85 QVMERKNRIVETM
+85 VMERKNRIVDTM
-98 HQGVQSLMKQHKI
+98 YQGLQGLMKRHKI
-111 DVFNGVGRLLGTSIF
+111 DVFHGVGRLMGASIF

-134 VEYEDGS
+134 VEYEDGT

-150 LIATGSNPLALPFLP
+150 LIATGSKPMALPFLP
-165 FDHEQILSS
+165 FDQQQIYSS
-174 DDMMT
+174 NDMMT
-179 LTALPQSM
+179 LETLPQSI

-201 FLSSVGVKVYVI
+201 FFSSVGVTVHII

-220 PSESQ
+220 PTENAQISQ
-225 QCSRLIQKELEQQD
+225 LIQKQLEEQGVNFHINTVLKGDDIQQSD
-239 VTFYTNTALN
+239 
-249 KEDIEIHTD
+249 EE
-258 KVTFNVEHP
+258 VTFNLENP
-267 FSTEKVLVS
+267 FSTEKVLVA
-276 IGRSVNTQDIG
+276 IGRQVNTADLG
-287 LNNTKVELNEKQ
+287 LDNTKVVLNDKQ
-299 MILTNAWMQTADQH
+299 MIETNEYMQTADTH

-347 PIDYNQ
+347 PVDYDL
-353 MPKCVYSSPEIA
+353 MPRCVYTSPEIA

-376 KGLNFKI
+376 RGLKFE
-383 VKAPFRANGKA
+383 VTKAPFKANGKA
-394 MIESANQPEGFA
+394 TITTSSISEGFA
-406 ELLFDKDSESFIGAT
+406 ELLFDQASGSLIGAS
-421 LVGPHVTELIN
+421 LIGPHVTELIN

-460 MMELGLKM
+460 LMELGLKS
-468 NNQSIHI
+468 NHQSIHI

>member
-6 YDVVILGGG
+6 YDIVILGGG

-22 IRASQLGKNV
+22 IRASQLGKSV
-32 ALVEKSKVGG
+32 AIVEKSKMGG
-42 TCLHKGCIP
+42 TCLHQGCIP

-56 KSAEVYHL
+56 KSAEVFQYIQH
-64 MQNADQYGIQAEPS
+64 ADDFGVTAEPP
-78 TFQFSLP
+78 TLNFAK
-85 QVMERKNRIVETM
+85 VMERKNRIVDTM
-98 HQGVQSLMKQHKI
+98 YQGVQGLMKRHKI
-111 DVFNGVGRLLGTSIF
+111 DVFHGVGRLMGASIF

-134 VEYEDGS
+134 VEYEDGT

-150 LIATGSNPLALPFLP
+150 LIATGSKPMALPFLP
-165 FDHEQILSS
+165 FDQQQIYSS
-174 DDMMT
+174 NDMMT
-179 LTALPQSM
+179 LETLPQSI

-201 FLSSVGVKVYVI
+201 FFSSVGVTVHII

-220 PSESQ
+220 PTESAQ
-225 QCSRLIQKELEQQD
+225 ISQLIQKQLEEKG
-239 VTFYTNTALN
+239 VNFHINTAL
-249 KEDIEIHTD
+249 KADDIQQNDEE
-258 KVTFNVEHP
+258 VTFNLETP
-267 FSTEKVLVS
+267 FSTEKVLVA
-276 IGRSVNTQDIG
+276 IGRQVNTADLG
-287 LNNTKVELNEKQ
+287 LDNTKVVLNDKQ
-299 MILTNAWMQTADQH
+299 MIETNEYMQTADTH

-347 PIDYNQ
+347 PVDYDS
-353 MPKCVYSSPEIA
+353 MPRCVYTSPEIA

-376 KGLNFKI
+376 HGLKFE
-383 VKAPFRANGKA
+383 VMKAPFKANGKA
-394 MIESANQPEGFA
+394 TITASSTPEGFA
-406 ELLFDKDSESFIGAT
+406 ELLFDQASGSLIGAS
-421 LVGPHVTELIN
+421 LMGPHVTELIN

-460 MMELGLKM
+460 LMELGLKS
-468 NNQSIHI
+468 NHQSIHI

>member
-6 YDVVILGGG
+6 YDIVILGGG

-22 IRASQLGKNV
+22 IRASQLGKSV
-32 ALVEKSKVGG
+32 AIVEKSKMGG
-42 TCLHKGCIP
+42 TCLHQGCIP

-56 KSAEVYHL
+56 KSAEVFQYVQH
-64 MQNADQYGIQAEPS
+64 ADDFGVTAEQP
-78 TFQFSLP
+78 TFNFSK
-85 QVMERKNRIVETM
+85 VMERKNRIVDTM
-98 HQGVQSLMKQHKI
+98 YQGLQGLMKRHKI
-111 DVFNGVGRLLGTSIF
+111 DVFHGVGRLMGASIF

-134 VEYEDGS
+134 VEYEDGT

-150 LIATGSNPLALPFLP
+150 LIATGSKPMALPFLP
-165 FDHEQILSS
+165 FDQQQIYSS
-174 DDMMT
+174 NDMMT
-179 LTALPQSM
+179 LETLPQSI

-201 FLSSVGVKVYVI
+201 FFSSVGVTVHII

-220 PSESQ
+220 PTENAQISQ
-225 QCSRLIQKELEQQD
+225 LIQKQLEEQG
-239 VTFYTNTALN
+239 VNFHINTVL
-249 KEDIEIHTD
+249 KGDDIQRSDEE
-258 KVTFNVEHP
+258 VTFNLENP
-267 FSTEKVLVS
+267 FSTEKVLVA
-276 IGRSVNTQDIG
+276 IGRQVNTADLG
-287 LNNTKVELNEKQ
+287 LDNTKVVLNDKQ
-299 MILTNAWMQTADQH
+299 MIETNEYMQTADTH

-347 PIDYNQ
+347 PVDYDL
-353 MPKCVYSSPEIA
+353 MPRCVYTSPEIA

-376 KGLNFKI
+376 RGLKFE
-383 VKAPFRANGKA
+383 VMKAPFKANGKA
-394 MIESANQPEGFA
+394 TITTSSISEGFA
-406 ELLFDKDSESFIGAT
+406 ELLFDQASGSLIGAS
-421 LVGPHVTELIN
+421 LIGPHVTELIN

-460 MMELGLKM
+460 LMELGLKS
-468 NNQSIHI
+468 NHQSIHI

>member
-6 YDVVILGGG
+6 YDIVILGGG

-22 IRASQLGKNV
+22 IRASQLGKSV
-32 ALVEKSKVGG
+32 AIVEKSKMGG
-42 TCLHKGCIP
+42 TCLHQGCIP

-56 KSAEVYHL
+56 KSAEVFQYIKH
-64 MQNADQYGIQAEPS
+64 ADDFGVTAEQPILNF
-78 TFQFSLP
+78 TK
-85 QVMERKNRIVETM
+85 VMARKNRIVDTM
-98 HQGVQSLMKQHKI
+98 YQGVQGLMKRHKI
-111 DVFNGVGRLLGTSIF
+111 DVFQGVGRLMGASIF

-134 VEYEDGS
+134 VEYEDGT

-150 LIATGSNPLALPFLP
+150 LIATGSQPMALPFLP
-165 FDHEQILSS
+165 FDHEQIYSS
-174 DDMMT
+174 NDMMT
-179 LTALPQSM
+179 LDTLPQSI

-201 FLSSVGVKVYVI
+201 FFSTVGITVHVI

-220 PSESQ
+220 PTESAQ
-225 QCSRLIQKELEQQD
+225 ISQMIQKQLEEKGVQFH
-239 VTFYTNTALN
+239 VNTALN
-249 KEDIEIHTD
+249 VDDIQQDEDQ
-258 KVTFNVEHP
+258 VSFNFDTP
-267 FSTEKVLVS
+267 FSTEKVLVA
-276 IGRSVNTQDIG
+276 IGRQVNTADLG
-287 LNNTKVELNEKQ
+287 LDNTKVVLNDKK
-299 MILTNAWMQTADQH
+299 MIETNEYMQTADTH

-347 PIDYNQ
+347 PIDYDS
-353 MPKCVYSSPEIA
+353 MPRCVYTSPEIA

-376 KGLNFKI
+376 RGIKFE
-383 VKAPFRANGKA
+383 VMKAPFKANGKA
-394 MIESANQPEGFA
+394 MITASTLPEGFA
-406 ELLFDKDSESFIGAT
+406 ELLFDSASGSLIGAS
-421 LVGPHVTELIN
+421 LIGPHVTELIN

-460 MMELGLKM
+460 LMELGLKSSH
-468 NNQSIHI
+468 QSIHI

>member
-6 YDVVILGGG
+6 YDIVILGGG

-22 IRASQLGKNV
+22 IRASQLGKSV
-32 ALVEKSKVGG
+32 AIVEKSKMGG
-42 TCLHKGCIP
+42 TCLHQGCIP

-56 KSAEVYHL
+56 KSAEVFQYVQH
-64 MQNADQYGIQAEPS
+64 ADDFGVTAEQP
-78 TFQFSLP
+78 TFNFSK
-85 QVMERKNRIVETM
+85 VMERKNRIVDTM
-98 HQGVQSLMKQHKI
+98 YQGLQGLMKRHKI
-111 DVFNGVGRLLGTSIF
+111 DVFHGVGRLMGASIF

-134 VEYEDGS
+134 VEYEDGT

-150 LIATGSNPLALPFLP
+150 LIATGSKPMALPFLP
-165 FDHEQILSS
+165 FDQQQIYSS
-174 DDMMT
+174 NDMMT
-179 LTALPQSM
+179 LEALPQSI

-201 FLSSVGVKVYVI
+201 FFSSVGVTVHII

-220 PSESQ
+220 PTENAQISQ
-225 QCSRLIQKELEQQD
+225 LIQKQLEEQGVNFHINTVLKGDDIQQSD
-239 VTFYTNTALN
+239 
-249 KEDIEIHTD
+249 EE
-258 KVTFNVEHP
+258 VTFNLEKP
-267 FSTEKVLVS
+267 FSTEKVLVA
-276 IGRSVNTQDIG
+276 IGRQVNTADLG
-287 LNNTKVELNEKQ
+287 LDNTKVVLNDKQ
-299 MILTNAWMQTADQH
+299 MIETNEYMQTADTH

-347 PIDYNQ
+347 PVDYDL
-353 MPKCVYSSPEIA
+353 MPRCVYTSPEIA

-376 KGLNFKI
+376 RGLKFE
-383 VKAPFRANGKA
+383 VMKAPFKANGKA
-394 MIESANQPEGFA
+394 TITTSSISEGFA
-406 ELLFDKDSESFIGAT
+406 ELLFDQASGSLIGAS
-421 LVGPHVTELIN
+421 LIGPHVTELIN

-460 MMELGLKM
+460 LMELGLKS
-468 NNQSIHI
+468 NHQSIHI

>member
-6 YDVVILGGG
+6 YDIVILGGG

-22 IRASQLGKNV
+22 IRASQLGKSV
-32 ALVEKSKVGG
+32 AIVEKSKMGG
-42 TCLHKGCIP
+42 TCLHQGCIP

-56 KSAEVYHL
+56 KSAEVFQYVQH
-64 MQNADQYGIQAEPS
+64 ADDFGVTAEQP
-78 TFQFSLP
+78 TFNFSK
-85 QVMERKNRIVETM
+85 VMERKNRIVDTM
-98 HQGVQSLMKQHKI
+98 YQGLQGLMKRHKI
-111 DVFNGVGRLLGTSIF
+111 DVFHGVGRLMGASIF

-134 VEYEDGS
+134 VEYEDGT

-150 LIATGSNPLALPFLP
+150 LIATGSKPMALPFLP
-165 FDHEQILSS
+165 FDQQQIYSS
-174 DDMMT
+174 NDMMT
-179 LTALPQSM
+179 LETLPQSI

-201 FLSSVGVKVYVI
+201 FFSSVGVTVHII

-220 PSESQ
+220 PTENAQISQ
-225 QCSRLIQKELEQQD
+225 LIQKQLEEQGVNFHIKTVLKGDDIQQSD
-239 VTFYTNTALN
+239 
-249 KEDIEIHTD
+249 EE
-258 KVTFNVEHP
+258 VTFNLENP
-267 FSTEKVLVS
+267 FSTEKVLVA
-276 IGRSVNTQDIG
+276 IGRQVNTADLG
-287 LNNTKVELNEKQ
+287 LDNTKVVLNDKQ
-299 MILTNAWMQTADQH
+299 MIETNEYMQTADTH

-347 PIDYNQ
+347 PVDYDL
-353 MPKCVYSSPEIA
+353 MPRCVYTSPEIA

-376 KGLNFKI
+376 RGLKFE
-383 VKAPFRANGKA
+383 VMKAPFKANGKA
-394 MIESANQPEGFA
+394 TITTSSISEGFA
-406 ELLFDKDSESFIGAT
+406 ELLFDQASGSLIGAS
-421 LVGPHVTELIN
+421 LIGPHVTELIN

-460 MMELGLKM
+460 LMELGLKS
-468 NNQSIHI
+468 NHQSIHI